1 MWDTSTGTFIITLF
15 GGNLRWWW
23 LTAVISCVCRP
34 LVIVHIVLS
43 VLSVLI
49 VLSAGPGNTRLQG
62 AGSLHDRQFP
72 QHGVQR
78 EQLQQ
83 GWCVLQPPGVPGSG
97 RLSHRYLR
105 IRLRR
110 LLHFLW

>member
-15 GGNLRWWW
+15 GGNLRWW
-23 LTAVISCVCRP
+23 LLSANISCVCRP
-34 LVIVHIVLS
+34 VVIVLIVLS
-43 VLSVLI
+43 VFSVP
-49 VLSAGPGNTRLQG
+49 SAGPGNTKLQS

-110 LLHFLW
+110 LLHVLW